1 MKTYISG
8 KITGLTSKEVKKNF
22 NEAEELLNS
31 WGMSPVNPLKNGL
44 CRSECWERHMIR
56 DIEMLM
62 ECDAILLLDNWID
75 SKGARIEKYI
85 AEEKGMIILSEKGM
99 HEIKGVEDAIHKVM
113 GLKFPDYTKPGE
125 KKRNHYYARLIYVK
139 HIYKYYSIED
149 IAKTLNRSPS
159 TLRPYLNIFAK
170 EFKYNTEFRVLASK
184 IEAIISKSV
193 SQ

>member
-8 KITGLTSKEVKKNF
+8 KISGLSFNDVQKKF
-22 NEAEELLNS
+22 EEAEDLLNS

-44 CRSECWERHMIR
+44 CRSESWERHMIQ
-56 DIEMLM
+56 DIRMLF
-62 ECDAILLLDNWID
+62 ECKAILMLDNWMD
-75 SKGARIEKYI
+75 SKSARIERYI
-85 AEEKGMIILSEKGM
+85 AEEQGMIILSESGL
-99 HEIKGVEDAIHKVM
+99 HEIKSVEDAIYKAM

-139 HIYKYYSIED
+139 HIHKFYSIEE
-149 IAKTLNRSPS
+149 IARSLNRSPQ